1 MRAILAFVAIILV
14 FLVVNVHLLFTMEWR
29 KGRRTE
35 AAAYHEAGYA
45 VIGRCLGMICSGA
58 SIESHNDSAVSFVL
72 TDPNLIQHQW
82 VLKGKYRDP
91 ASVFRG
97 KILTYMA
104 GAEAEREFG
113 FTRKDD
119 DNDREQIDAMLKWL
133 PKSDVS
139 YEQQL
144 RKKARGLIRRHKAKI
159 DLIAKELSKRRRLLA
174 DDIDALLASPHAD

>member
-1 MRAILAFVAIILV
+1 
-14 FLVVNVHLLFTMEWR
+14 
-29 KGRRTE
+29 
-35 AAAYHEAGYA
+35 
-45 VIGRCLGMICSGA
+45 MICSGA
-58 SIESHNDSAVSFVL
+58 SIESHNDSAVSCVL

>member
-45 VIGRCLGMICSGA
+45 EMGRCLGMICSGA
-58 SIESHNDSAVSFVL
+58 SIESHNDSAVSCVL

-104 GAEAEREFG
+104 GAGAEGGIR
-113 FTRKDD
+113 FTRKDG
-119 DNDREQIDAMLKWL
+119 EQ
-133 PKSDVS
+133 
-139 YEQQL
+139 
-144 RKKARGLIRRHKAKI
+144 
-159 DLIAKELSKRRRLLA
+159 
-174 DDIDALLASPHAD
+174 